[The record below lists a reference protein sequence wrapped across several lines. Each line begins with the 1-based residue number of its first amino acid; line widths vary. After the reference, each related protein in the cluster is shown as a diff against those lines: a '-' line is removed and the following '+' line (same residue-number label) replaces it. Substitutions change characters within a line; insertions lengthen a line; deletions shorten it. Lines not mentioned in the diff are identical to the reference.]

1 MPYYELKLSSLITLL
16 KRFSFEYHPTMSAKM
31 SQDAKKDEFRKYL
44 EKAGVLELLTKSLV
58 QLYEEPEKPSD
69 GLSYMKKAVGG
80 SPADKE
86 LIASLQKENDELKAK
101 VSQLEAKQSKLQES
115 LAELEKKS
123 EQVKEAVPA
132 EADAQVE
139 ANTGKNIE
147 ESAAAPAEEKDTD
160 AAAAVPTTVATEVVE
175 EKAPVESSSEA
186 MGATTD
192 EKTEEPMETE
202 SSSATPMETK
212 TDPPTGDALA
222 EPTQE

>member
-139 ANTGKNIE
+139 ANTGKTSE
-147 ESAAAPAEEKDTD
+147 ESAAAPAEEKDAV

-212 TDPPTGDALA
+212 TDPPTGDAPA

>member
-1 MPYYELKLSSLITLL
+1 
-16 KRFSFEYHPTMSAKM
+16 M

-86 LIASLQKENDELKAK
+86 LIATLQKENDELKAK
-101 VSQLEAKQSKLQES
+101 VSQLEAKHCKLQES

-139 ANTGKNIE
+139 ANTGKTSG
-147 ESAAAPAEEKDTD
+147 ESSAAPAEEKDPV
-160 AAAAVPTTVATEVVE
+160 AAAAVPTTAATEVVE

-186 MGATTD
+186 IGATTD
-192 EKTEEPMETE
+192 GKSEEPMETE

-212 TDPPTGDALA
+212 SDPPSGDAPA